1 MIFCSVLFS
10 SCVYMI
16 AVASASVTIAGVIHY
31 HFDHHIIVIFIFTL
45 QYTMSLTHILL
56 AVDIAS

>member
-1 MIFCSVLFS
+1 
-10 SCVYMI
+10 MI